1 MDTKKASP
9 ERSRRVFVAM
19 SGGVDSSVAAFLL
32 KEQGYD
38 VTGAHMTC
46 WEGCDSNEDRRDAM
60 RVAAKLG
67 IPFHVFDFKEEY
79 KEGVFNYMIREY
91 ASGRTPNPDVICN
104 SEIKFG
110 IFLEKAISMGA
121 DFIATGHYARVKNE
135 DSRFWI
141 HEAKDRNKDQT
152 YFLWRLTQDQLSRAL
167 FPIGDYLK
175 SEVREIAK
183 KAGLITADKKDSQ
196 GLCFVGKVDFQDF
209 LREYL
214 PKNAGSVVNSGG
226 KVLGTHDGA
235 YFFTP
240 GQRHGIKLGGHS
252 EPLYVAETNKEK
264 NTIIVAE
271 GASDPVLYKK
281 EIFISGANLPDDI
294 PEKIS
299 TRIRYRQTLQACSIL
314 KIENSKL
321 KIVFDSS
328 QRAVAPGQSVVFYS
342 GERLLGGGIIEK

>member
-79 KEGVFNYMIREY
+79 KEGVFNYM
-91 ASGRTPNPDVICN
+91 
-104 SEIKFG
+104 
-110 IFLEKAISMGA
+110 
-121 DFIATGHYARVKNE
+121 
-135 DSRFWI
+135 I